1 MRELCWERFKV
12 IFMKKLFVS
21 VPMRGRTKKDVAV
34 SIAKMKK
41 IAKAYEGE
49 ELELIDSY
57 VSDEPPKDCYIPVW
71 YLSRSLEKLAMADVF
86 IGIDDTA
93 DWPGCKIEA
102 MAANLYY
109 IKSYKVEAENY
120 YIKNLI

>member
-1 MRELCWERFKV
+1 
-12 IFMKKLFVS
+12 
-21 VPMRGRTKKDVAV
+21 
-34 SIAKMKK
+34 MKK
-41 IAKAYEGE
+41 IAEAYEGE

-57 VSDEPPKDCYIPVW
+57 ISDEPPKDCYIPVW

-102 MAANLYY
+102 MVANSYY
-109 IKSYKVEAENY
+109 IKSYKVEAA
-120 YIKNLI
+120 KLLH